1 MAKIHL
7 EKSEFIATLRAFL
20 TQNADEKY
28 ANFVKKCAGFGNLE
42 PKGVKIPLL
51 RSFAKKFSSLQIIE
65 SLNNLEK
72 TKNKSF
78 CEEQF
83 ESAEE
88 PLFLSILIGKV
99 LDNFAKNRSFYSFN
113 DESAKCDLIAAQE
126 LILRFVPIID
136 NWLVCDIF
144 CANLRKF
151 YKINEFREQNFS
163 FFASFANIDSIESS
177 CENNEFIVRFGLV
190 SLLYFIDPPFLAR
203 TLKIVQSCA
212 TNSAPHYVKMAC
224 AWAVCECFVENQ
236 KAVYEILKTK
246 KLDKFVQNKAI
257 SKCADSYRI
266 GGADKQKLKELRIK

>member
-7 EKSEFIATLRAFL
+7 EKSEFLGTLRAFL
-20 TQNADEKY
+20 AQNADEKY
-28 ANFVKKCAGFGNLE
+28 ANFVKKCAGCGNLE

-51 RSFAKKFSSLQIIE
+51 RSFAKRFSSPQIIE
-65 SLNNLEK
+65 FLDNLEK

-78 CEEQF
+78 CKEQF
-83 ESAEE
+83 KSAEE

-99 LDNFAKNRSFYSFN
+99 LDNFAKNRSFYSIK

-151 YKINEFREQNFS
+151 YKIDEFREQNFS
-163 FFASFANIDSIESS
+163 FFANFTKIDSIESER
-177 CENNEFIVRFGLV
+177 ENNEFIVRFGLV
-190 SLLYFIDPPFLAR
+190 SLLYFIDPRFLAKS
-203 TLKIVQSCA
+203 LKIVKNCA
-212 TNSAPHYVKMAC
+212 TSTAPHYVKMAC
-224 AWAVCECFVENQ
+224 AWALCECFVENP
-236 KAVYEILKTK
+236 KAVYAILEPKN
-246 KLDKFVQNKAI
+246 LDKFIQNKAI
-257 SKCADSYRI
+257 SKCIDSYRV